1 MKLSKQLKEQLLQVE
16 SSLEI
21 CQQILN
27 KKSEEEETEE
37 WLENWSRW
45 TDWHSV
51 LFFDQGVVLQNLNRL
66 AIRPLLTH
74 MSAQQ
79 YSCNKKAP

>member
-1 MKLSKQLKEQLLQVE
+1 MKLSEQLKKQLLQVE

-27 KKSEEEETEE
+27 KKSKEEETEE

-45 TDWHSV
+45 TD
-51 LFFDQGVVLQNLNRL
+51 
-66 AIRPLLTH
+66 
-74 MSAQQ
+74 
-79 YSCNKKAP
+79 

>member
-1 MKLSKQLKEQLLQVE
+1 MKLSEQLKKQLLQVE

-21 CQQILN
+21 CQRILN

-45 TDWHSV
+45 TD
-51 LFFDQGVVLQNLNRL
+51 
-66 AIRPLLTH
+66 
-74 MSAQQ
+74 
-79 YSCNKKAP
+79 

>member
-1 MKLSKQLKEQLLQVE
+1 MKLSEQLKEQLFQVE

-27 KKSEEEETEE
+27 KKAKEEEQE

-45 TDWHSV
+45 TD
-51 LFFDQGVVLQNLNRL
+51 
-66 AIRPLLTH
+66 
-74 MSAQQ
+74 
-79 YSCNKKAP
+79 